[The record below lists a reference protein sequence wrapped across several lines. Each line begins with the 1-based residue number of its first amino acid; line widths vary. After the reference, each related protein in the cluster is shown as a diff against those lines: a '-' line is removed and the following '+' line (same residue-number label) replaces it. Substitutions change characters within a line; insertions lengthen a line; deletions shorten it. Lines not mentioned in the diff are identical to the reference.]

1 MEAVPTV
8 QYEVLDE
15 TGIPTGKLADKSAV
29 HTQQLWHGVV
39 NVWVVNS
46 KGELLMQLRAPG
58 VELSPSVW
66 DVSTGSHVRPGE
78 TPQAAAQRCLQSE
91 LGIAV
96 APQELKHLFNIQC
109 KNPLPN
115 GTTHNVFGHVFLVQ
129 QDVDIASLQVDPAKI
144 AQLAWVP
151 IMQLMSDV
159 GNDATRQQYLP
170 RANNYY
176 PQLFNAM
183 QTWLQ

>member
-1 MEAVPTV
+1 METTSTV
-8 QYEVLDE
+8 QYEVLDN
-15 TGIPTGKLADKSAV
+15 TGLPTGKLADQSTV
-29 HTQQLWHGVV
+29 HSQQLWHGVV

-58 VELSPSVW
+58 VELSPNLW

-78 TPQAAAQRCLQSE
+78 SPAAAAQRCLQTE

-96 APQELKHLFNIQC
+96 SPEELKHLFNIQC

-115 GTTHNVFGHVFLVQ
+115 GLTHNVFGHVFLVQ
-129 QDVDIASLQVDPAKI
+129 QDIDTAATQVDPAKI
-144 AQLAWVP
+144 TQLAWVP
-151 IMQLMSDV
+151 LMQLMSDV
-159 GNDATRQQYLP
+159 GNDTTRQKYLP

-176 PQLFNAM
+176 PQLFTAL
-183 QTWLQ
+183 QAWLQ